1 MDHLSD
7 FRAKYDGEVS
17 IGCGTILNTEDAKNA
32 VDAGA
37 EFIITQVFVTDVD
50 EWCAARNIVT
60 VAGLSNAY

>member
-1 MDHLSD
+1 MSD